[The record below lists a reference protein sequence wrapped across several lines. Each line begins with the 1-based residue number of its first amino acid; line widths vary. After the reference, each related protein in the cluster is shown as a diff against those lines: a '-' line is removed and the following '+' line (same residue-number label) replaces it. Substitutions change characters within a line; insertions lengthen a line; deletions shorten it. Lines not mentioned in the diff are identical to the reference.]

1 MTLTGLND
9 DPFFS
14 YVERLR
20 QQGVTE
26 DETYDL
32 LSYDALFGKQ
42 YAYQMAD
49 IHPASP
55 DYAIGGKM
63 ELEGFETA
71 EVGDRVYVR
80 AKLKDPTQKFRLV
93 ADGIAR
99 DNPCLQKTE
108 KELTLQC
115 ILQNG
120 NGKLYNQSRE
130 MTFDGTDGLLRE
142 SARIEYETEPV
153 WESGYIV
160 EEDRWYRPYVI
171 VKSEKR
177 FGTDGVMTLLVGEE
191 CWGWQPSYGLH
202 KAKQYGLDGE
212 GHLVLTIERKKL
224 AAVTN
229 ESIQAYLRENQ
240 AALVREK

>member
-1 MTLTGLND
+1 
-9 DPFFS
+9 
-14 YVERLR
+14 
-20 QQGVTE
+20 
-26 DETYDL
+26 
-32 LSYDALFGKQ
+32 
-42 YAYQMAD
+42 MAD

-71 EVGDRVYVR
+71 EMGDRVYVR
-80 AKLKDPTQKFRLV
+80 AMLKDPTQKFRLV

-153 WESGYIV
+153 WESSYIV

-177 FGTDGVMTLLVGEE
+177 FGTDGVMTLLAGEE

>member
-1 MTLTGLND
+1 
-9 DPFFS
+9 
-14 YVERLR
+14 
-20 QQGVTE
+20 
-26 DETYDL
+26 
-32 LSYDALFGKQ
+32 
-42 YAYQMAD
+42 
-49 IHPASP
+49 
-55 DYAIGGKM
+55 
-63 ELEGFETA
+63 
-71 EVGDRVYVR
+71 
-80 AKLKDPTQKFRLV
+80 
-93 ADGIAR
+93 
-99 DNPCLQKTE
+99 
-108 KELTLQC
+108 
-115 ILQNG
+115 
-120 NGKLYNQSRE
+120 

-177 FGTDGVMTLLVGEE
+177 FGTDGVMTLLAGEE